1 MEKAVLDVILKNQN
15 FPRMLSK
22 NDGASLKKYFE
33 LDMDFSGGNKGSGDL
48 EFRYYYSQG
57 EDRYVLIEEYL
68 FRENEMVLDISRA
81 IGVNYYLNKL
91 N

>member
-1 MEKAVLDVILKNQN
+1 MEKAVLDVVLNSQK

-22 NDGASLKKYFE
+22 KEGISLKKYFE
-33 LDMDFSGGNKGSGDL
+33 LDTDFGGGYKGSGDL
-48 EFRYYYSQG
+48 EFRYYYSKG

-68 FRENEMVLDISRA
+68 FKENELILDISRA

-91 N
+91 S